1 MFREYS
7 PQVMFKTM
15 SIAKRSLPPEL
26 DVWLRLTVKDGLK
39 NKLLTKGNMKD
50 KKINTKDLVQ
60 KIEKM
65 TKARIASQ
73 DVVSLDQFREA
84 KKKLDPKVILIIE
97 DDETMRLAMKRI
109 IEAEGHL
116 TKLAADA
123 TELST
128 ALDDHPVDLILM
140 DVGLP
145 WVNGFE
151 LAQLLKEHKDLK
163 KIPLVF
169 VSGKASEED
178 MKKAFEIGADDYI
191 KKPFDVEKLKKTVE
205 TLLKLND

>member
-1 MFREYS
+1 M
-7 PQVMFKTM
+7 
-15 SIAKRSLPPEL
+15 
-26 DVWLRLTVKDGLK
+26 K
-39 NKLLTKGNMKD
+39 NKR
-50 KKINTKDLVQ
+50 INTQDLVN

-73 DVVSLDQFREA
+73 EVVQLDQFREV
-84 KKKLDPKVILIIE
+84 KKKLDPKVILVIE
-97 DDETMRLAMKRI
+97 DDETMRMALKRI
-109 IEAEGHL
+109 LEGEGHV

-128 ALDDHPVDLILM
+128 VLDDHSVDLILT

-145 WVNGFE
+145 WINGFE
-151 LAQLLKEHKDLK
+151 LAQMLKEHRDLK

-169 VSGKASEED
+169 ISGKASEED

-191 KKPFDVEKLKKTVE
+191 KKPFDVDKLKKTVN
-205 TLLKLND
+205 TLLKIND

>member
-1 MFREYS
+1 
-7 PQVMFKTM
+7 
-15 SIAKRSLPPEL
+15 
-26 DVWLRLTVKDGLK
+26 
-39 NKLLTKGNMKD
+39 MKD
-50 KKINTKDLVQ
+50 KRINTKDLVQ

-73 DVVSLDQFREA
+73 EVVQLDQFRDA
-84 KKKLDPKVILIIE
+84 KKKLDPKVILVIE
-97 DDETMRLAMKRI
+97 DDETMRLALKRI
-109 IEAEGHL
+109 LEYEGYI
-116 TKLAADA
+116 TKLAADG

-151 LAQLLKEHKDLK
+151 LAQLLKEHRDLK

-169 VSGKASEED
+169 ISGKASEED
-178 MKKAFEIGADDYI
+178 MKQAFEIGADDYI
-191 KKPFDVEKLKKTVE
+191 KKPFDVEKLKSTIA
-205 TLLKLND
+205 TLLKINS

>member
-1 MFREYS
+1 
-7 PQVMFKTM
+7 
-15 SIAKRSLPPEL
+15 
-26 DVWLRLTVKDGLK
+26 
-39 NKLLTKGNMKD
+39 MKD
-50 KKINTKDLVQ
+50 KRINTKDLVQ

-73 DVVSLDQFREA
+73 EVVQLDQFREA
-84 KKKLDPKVILIIE
+84 KKKLDPKVILVIE
-97 DDETMRLAMKRI
+97 DDETMRLALKRI
-109 IEAEGHL
+109 LEYEGYI
-116 TKLAADA
+116 TKLAADG

-151 LAQLLKEHKDLK
+151 LAQLLKEHRDLK

-169 VSGKASEED
+169 ISGKASEED
-178 MKKAFEIGADDYI
+178 MKQAFEIGADDYI
-191 KKPFDVEKLKKTVE
+191 KKPFDVEKLKSTIA
-205 TLLKLND
+205 TLLKINS

>member
-1 MFREYS
+1 
-7 PQVMFKTM
+7 
-15 SIAKRSLPPEL
+15 
-26 DVWLRLTVKDGLK
+26 
-39 NKLLTKGNMKD
+39 MKD
-50 KKINTKDLVQ
+50 KRINTKDLIQ

-84 KKKLDPKVILIIE
+84 KKKLDPKIILVIE
-97 DDETMRLAMKRI
+97 DDETMRMAMKRI
-109 IEAEGHL
+109 LESEGYV
-116 TKLAADA
+116 TKLAADG

-128 ALDDHPVDLILM
+128 VLDDHPVDLILM

-145 WVNGFE
+145 WINGFE
-151 LAQLLKEHKDLK
+151 LAQLLKEHRDLK

-169 VSGKASEED
+169 VSGKASEDD

-191 KKPFDVEKLKKTVE
+191 KKPFDVDKLKKTVE
-205 TLLKLND
+205 TLLKLNT